1 MPKRRK
7 PASPDV
13 LPTVFARGFIATALL
28 TAVQDRSAPAGRRVL
43 CRATQGGAALAAGTL
58 AADALARRRY
68 GIALAAAAVGAA
80 AVLAA
85 EHLFNHPPD
94 PMANPMAGPQQP
106 NDDKETGLGQEIA
119 QEG

>member
-7 PASPDV
+7 AAAPDA
-13 LPTVFARGFIATALL
+13 LPYVFARGFIATALL
-28 TAVQDRSAPAGRRVL
+28 TAVQDRSPVTDRRRLL

-58 AADALARRRY
+58 AAEALARRRY

-85 EHLFNHPPD
+85 EQLLDHPSDPLTDPRHL
-94 PMANPMAGPQQP
+94 